1 MSAGMRAILFVA
13 IAMALVVVPAMA
25 APTASALYPFCSVFD
40 EPPLHDCLPECK
52 FSSGG
57 AITCERWP

>member
-1 MSAGMRAILFVA
+1 MSAGMRAILFVTLA
-13 IAMALVVVPAMA
+13 LALVAVPAMA
-25 APTASALYPFCSVFD
+25 VPTASAINPLCALLD

-52 FSSGG
+52 FGPDG